1 MKAGGRYAGL
11 VHAASRCQL
20 MPSVKIAPRLFAVLL
35 CCASVLHAERIP
47 LSDLSGLELRDTRAE
62 VTSYRGRHALKLME
76 EPTHPGELLAI
87 LRGHPFHDGTIDI
100 DVAGAVSATA
110 AETDRGFIG
119 IAFRIQSDDVHYECI
134 YIRPTNGRAPNQFRR
149 NHSTEYESLPD
160 WPWYRLRKE
169 SPGVYESY
177 ADMAEGAWIHM
188 KIVVHG
194 AKAALYL
201 SRAVQPCL
209 LINDLKLGDAHGAI
223 ALWGGSGTVGYFAN
237 LKTSK
242 ELASGRK

>member
-1 MKAGGRYAGL
+1 MSEGF
-11 VHAASRCQL
+11 SRLSTHIQ
-20 MPSVKIAPRLFAVLL
+20 PVIARPFLTALLL
-35 CCASVLHAERIP
+35 CTTALHAERIP
-47 LSDLSGLELRDTRAE
+47 LTDLSRLEPRNARAE
-62 VTSYRGRHALKLME
+62 TITYRGRRALKLIE
-76 EPTHPGELLAI
+76 EPGEPGRLLVI
-87 LRGHPFHDGTIDI
+87 LRSHPFHDGTIDI
-100 DVAGAVSATA
+100 DVAGALSATA

-119 IAFRIQSDDVHYECI
+119 IAFHMQSDNAHYECI
-134 YIRPTNGRAPNQFRR
+134 YIRPTNGRAQDQLRR

-177 ADMAEGAWIHM
+177 ADMAEGEWIHM

-201 SRAVQPCL
+201 GGSAQPCL
-209 LINDLKLGDAHGAI
+209 LINDLKLGDTQGGI

-237 LKTSK
+237 LKISK
-242 ELASGRK
+242 SE